1 MLAVG
6 EPERKIRHIR
16 RIFSSLKSQ
25 ISTSK
30 LPASEN
36 FIGKNVMYGT
46 YGLYVPMPPRGVEL
60 PWVFTPYNLPV
71 SF

>member
-1 MLAVG
+1 MLTVG
-6 EPERKIRHIR
+6 QPDRKIRHVR

-25 ISTSK
+25 VSTSK

-46 YGLYVPMPPRGVEL
+46 YGLYVPMPPSGFEPL
-60 PWVFTPYNLPV
+60 FLA
-71 SF
+71 